1 MEFKKEELVDRE
13 MEIGSYLLQ
22 GLHTTNISKK
32 TGLSKKTITAH
43 IRNMMEKLK
52 ADDTIALMHKLSNR
66 GKNNYEL

>member
-32 TGLSKKTITAH
+32 TGLSKKIITAH

-52 ADDTIALMHKLSNR
+52 ASNETELMNLLHKP
-66 GKNNYEL
+66 GK